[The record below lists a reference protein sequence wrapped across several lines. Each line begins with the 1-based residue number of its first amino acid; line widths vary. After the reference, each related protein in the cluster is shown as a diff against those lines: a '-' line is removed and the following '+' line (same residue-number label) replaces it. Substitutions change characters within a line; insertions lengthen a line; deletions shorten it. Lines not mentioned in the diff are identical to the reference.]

1 MYHDNYTTRL
11 TVRVDLDSAKRFVY
25 LCIDKGLTTSQ
36 CLRLLIERYLNENDQ
51 AVQHDQ
57 L

>member
-11 TVRVDLDSAKRFVY
+11 TVRVDSDSAKRFVV
-25 LCIDKGLTTSQ
+25 LCINNGLTPSQ

-51 AVQHDQ
+51 AVQHD
-57 L
+57 

>member
-11 TVRVDLDSAKRFVY
+11 TVRVDSDSAKRFVV
-25 LCIDKGLTTSQ
+25 LCINNGLTPSQ